1 MAELEWWTTP
11 GEAARRLQLLD
22 DQMNALQNAALG
34 RGVKPLVGPQLA
46 QRVADEW
53 TAYRNWRQTLGGLM
67 LVSSWADDLGVWTRK
82 ANDLRAAIAAA
93 GQPVPAA
100 LIQWETPGPAFVS
113 ATLGLAVA
121 GLALVYALLR
131 HGGGGNR

>member
-11 GEAARRLQLLD
+11 GEAGRRLDLLD
-22 DQMNALQNAALG
+22 TQWNALQNAALG
-34 RGVKPLVGPQLA
+34 RSVQPLVGPQLA
-46 QRVADEW
+46 QRVVAEW
-53 TAYRNWRQTLGGLM
+53 TAYKNWRATLGGLM

-82 ANDLRAAIAAA
+82 SNDLRAAIAAA

-100 LIQWETPGPAFVS
+100 LTEWETPGPAFVS
-113 ATLGLAVA
+113 GTLGLAVA

-131 HGGGGNR
+131 HGGKK